1 MTKLDWPR
9 IVSAGLIA
17 QIALNVVFGFVVL
30 NYGQGTVSNASVVVA
45 ALAFNFL
52 AAVWVGLKI
61 ESRFVLH
68 GFLVGIV
75 GVICHVAETLPN
87 LWNSVSSGALSG
99 GYGEYLLTSIGGH
112 TPKLLGGLRGGYLV
126 GRRSAGHKAGEVV
139 STN

>member
-68 GFLVGIV
+68 GAG
-75 GVICHVAETLPN
+75 GTGARPRDGDVA
-87 LWNSVSSGALSG
+87 
-99 GYGEYLLTSIGGH
+99 
-112 TPKLLGGLRGGYLV
+112 
-126 GRRSAGHKAGEVV
+126 
-139 STN
+139 